1 MTTTTAMTAARPATT
16 TYWKSVK
23 LCLARPDG
31 SAEIHHHDGRV
42 ERIASDGRTQWTAGG
57 RETSGKASEAVQVGA
72 VTEFAMPGGTDHST
86 ANQRIHTAPMK
97 AALLFL
103 SLLATFALPVF
114 GEDTPITPENDTV
127 QVFLIDDPTG
137 VELARDHGI
146 QPIAVTDLTILVEG
160 IIAHQRPVRIHHE
173 LIDENAADNE
183 VRVLEMEP
191 YSGGAAPQKPSPTL
205 PLRQLVAETER
216 YRAER
221 EVWVRGI
228 LEYRNRLEANI
239 DAYVR
244 GLTDAQSTL
253 AERFDEML
261 LARKGRDFNRSD
273 VSGTILSAHQ
283 HLGTEG
289 MRICVLNTDA
299 EDLPG
304 AETGKPSRRN
314 PFTPEE
320 LDPGIV
326 LVWVNTS
333 GKPQQEPAFAGLPN
347 PSHHVATMAE
357 AMTLI
362 RQMIG
367 GTEAPPVAES
377 NRGQ

>member
-1 MTTTTAMTAARPATT
+1 MTTTPTMAAARPATNP
-16 TYWKSVK
+16 YWKSVK

-31 SAEIHHHDGRV
+31 SAEIHHHVGRV
-42 ERIASDGRTQWTAGG
+42 ERIAANGRTQWVAAG
-57 RETSGKASEAVQVGA
+57 REASQTDLEAGEVDA
-72 VTEFAMPGGTDHST
+72 VTEFAMPAGKDHST
-86 ANQRIHTAPMK
+86 TKQRILSTSMK
-97 AALLFL
+97 TALLRL
-103 SLLATFALPVF
+103 AIVATFVLPVF
-114 GEDTPITPENDTV
+114 GEDAPSIPENDTV

-183 VRVLEMEP
+183 VRVLAMEP

-205 PLRQLVAETER
+205 PLRQLVVETER
-216 YRAER
+216 YRAAR

-228 LEYRNRLEANI
+228 LEYRNRLEADI

-273 VSGTILSAHQ
+273 VSGTMLSANQ
-283 HLGTEG
+283 RLGTEG